1 MQDYLPKYNQISH
14 LVQVGDLVKESSAA
28 KLIYLEK
35 SLKFQFQHKTL
46 QNFTKLYMS
55 SSALSRY
62 LAPWQ
67 LVWCHLSIMRD
78 LTVRLV

>member
-1 MQDYLPKYNQISH
+1 MQGYLNQISH
-14 LVQVGDLVKESSAA
+14 LVQAGDLVKESSAA

-35 SLKFQFQHKTL
+35 SLKFQFHA